1 MGACI
6 LRGGVAVGLAR
17 IERTA
22 GLVSFAAALVW
33 IIYTVTR
40 QQRISSGRFVDQL
53 GMALTLL
60 SVLIFISNFSGL
72 FGK

>member
-1 MGACI
+1 VSLATKFDI
-6 LRGGVAVGLAR
+6 LVA
-17 IERTA
+17 
-22 GLVSFAAALVW
+22 SFAAALVW

-40 QQRISSGRFVDQL
+40 RQRISSGRFVDQL